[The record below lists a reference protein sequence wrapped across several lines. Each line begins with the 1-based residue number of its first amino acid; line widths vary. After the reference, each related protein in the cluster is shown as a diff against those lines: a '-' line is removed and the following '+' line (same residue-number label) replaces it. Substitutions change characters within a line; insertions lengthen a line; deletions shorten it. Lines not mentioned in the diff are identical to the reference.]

1 MIHMNDLK
9 FIEAT
14 NEGHPR
20 VAGVAYGGGKISLG
34 GWDYPIVVD
43 LSGVT
48 IPESVPLLAN
58 HDNRTA
64 SRIGMV
70 SAMVNDNAL
79 ERSFPNPR
87 RPRISWHRP
96 KREPI
101 GNYRS
106 EPM

>member
-1 MIHMNDLK
+1 MKYNMMNNLK

-14 NEGHPR
+14 NESHPR

-43 LSGVT
+43 LSGVS

-64 SRIGMV
+64 FRIGMV
-70 SAMVNDNAL
+70 SVTVNGNAL
-79 ERSFPNPR
+79 E
-87 RPRISWHRP
+87 
-96 KREPI
+96 I
-101 GNYRS
+101 G
-106 EPM
+106 